1 MLTQGGRSAEIR
13 PRITMTALVP
23 YHSMEAASLRE
34 TTEGGLCAAGVPLQ
48 HVRWTP
54 GSTTCLPTH
63 RPSAHSLAR
72 MPRELGGFAEDDGDD
87 SFMGQSTRRGSTGR
101 GSSPPSGGREPL
113 TAVGAHVLGAF
124 DGGVEEARS
133 DLDRAERRCA
143 LLREAMLLAKERCVR
158 AAARA
163 ARGAEPP
170 PPPDPADDR
179 GGARCAQR
187 RGAAP
192 RGAGASPP
200 GPG

>member
-113 TAVGAHVLGAF
+113 AAVGAHILGAL
-124 DGGVEEARS
+124 DEGVHPS
-133 DLDRAERRCA
+133 W
-143 LLREAMLLAKERCVR
+143 
-158 AAARA
+158 
-163 ARGAEPP
+163 
-170 PPPDPADDR
+170 
-179 GGARCAQR
+179 
-187 RGAAP
+187 
-192 RGAGASPP
+192 
-200 GPG
+200 